1 MGSEGK
7 RAESSAAEIVFHG
20 VTKRYPGRSAAAVD
34 NLSLRIP
41 AGEICVLVGPS
52 GGGKT
57 TAMKM
62 VNRLIEI
69 TEGDILM
76 DGQSV
81 RSLEVIELRR
91 RIGYVIQHVGLF
103 PHMSIADNIA
113 TVPRLLG
120 WPKAR
125 IHARVRELLELV
137 GLDPVHDPGR
147 YPIQLSGGQQQRVG
161 LARAMAADPAL
172 MLMDEPFGALDP
184 ITRDRLQQE
193 FLRLHAEIRK
203 TVIFVTHD
211 IDEAIKMGDRIAILR
226 EGGILAQ
233 YDTPDAILANPA
245 DDFVARFVGADRSLK
260 RLALKRLSDI
270 ELLPVPNGD
279 GSLYPTVAQSTTLR
293 DALSLMLEEGRREL
307 AVVDE
312 GGGVRGLCSVAHVA
326 ALLAPEGQQE
336 R

>member
-1 MGSEGK
+1 MNQRSSLCGIPSTRACRAKCRSRRRSIRSPAIATRSLSSPGRRSRRASATWGSVAAALRTSSGAWPRRWGAHRRQAATRRTCPSTRSSEPTRASRRRIWPSRKSSDDRCDARPRALDAREMGPEGK
-7 RAESSAAEIVFHG
+7 GAQSSAAEIVFRG

-120 WPKAR
+120 WSKAG
-125 IHARVRELLELV
+125 IHARVPELLELV
-137 GLDPVHDPGR
+137 GLAPVHDPDR
-147 YPIQLSGGQQQRVG
+147 YPRRS
-161 LARAMAADPAL
+161 RA
-172 MLMDEPFGALDP
+172 G
-184 ITRDRLQQE
+184 
-193 FLRLHAEIRK
+193 RK
-203 TVIFVTHD
+203 R
-211 IDEAIKMGDRIAILR
+211 A
-226 EGGILAQ
+226 
-233 YDTPDAILANPA
+233 
-245 DDFVARFVGADRSLK
+245 
-260 RLALKRLSDI
+260 
-270 ELLPVPNGD
+270 
-279 GSLYPTVAQSTTLR
+279 
-293 DALSLMLEEGRREL
+293 
-307 AVVDE
+307 
-312 GGGVRGLCSVAHVA
+312 
-326 ALLAPEGQQE
+326 
-336 R
+336 